1 MAGDDPLLET
11 PARPAIRCRVLAVG
25 TAMLALAAALA
36 SPARAS
42 GDDVACGGLADGEA
56 LVETLVFPGDTDPA
70 IDDWLQPHVAML
82 DTSVERRDLLFVFM
96 PGSFGKPENTRLVIE
111 NAARH
116 GYLALGLRYPNSWTV
131 NSLCGATGSLACFED
146 VRLEII
152 DGVDRTPLISISRAN
167 SIENR
172 LAKALAW
179 LAAAQPDEGWARFL
193 DGAEPRWE
201 RIIVAGHSQGGGHAP
216 VIAKHREVARV
227 NMFSAPNDFI
237 GNRLADWLD
246 DAHLTPA
253 ERYFGFSHARE
264 SGHANHLASWDVLGL
279 DAFGAALRGDDA
291 PDDFLGSH
299 EIYTEIDPAIDGK
312 EHGSTASDS
321 AVPLDESGEPRH
333 ARSWTYLLVAP
344 LADDDGDGRANA
356 VDCAPLDDGAWSRP
370 STARSLA
377 VSKHP
382 DTNLTWLAP
391 IEPGAPEVVYD
402 LLRSGTPASFDDATC
417 VAWSLDETSAFD
429 GATPAPGQVFAY
441 VVRARNALGGNAG
454 EGSDGAGRRGP
465 SCL

>member
-1 MAGDDPLLET
+1 MAGDSPLFET
-11 PARPAIRCRVLAVG
+11 LARPAIRSRALAVG
-25 TAMLALAAALA
+25 TASLALAACLLT
-36 SPARAS
+36 PARAS
-42 GDDVACGGLADGEA
+42 ADDVACGGPADPDA
-56 LVETLVFPGDTDPA
+56 LVETLVFPADTDPA

-111 NAARH
+111 NAARQ
-116 GYLALGLRYPNSWTV
+116 GYFALGLRYPNSWTV
-131 NSLCGATGSLACFED
+131 NTLCGATGSLACFED

-179 LAAAQPDEGWARFL
+179 LAEAQPEEGWVRFL
-193 DGAEPRWE
+193 EGGEPRWD

-264 SGHANHLASWDVLGL
+264 SGHANHLASWDALGL
-279 DAFGAALRGDDA
+279 GAFGAAVRGDDA
-291 PDDFLGSH
+291 ADDFLGSH
-299 EIYTEIDPAIDGK
+299 EIYTEIDPAIDDK

-344 LADDDGDGRANA
+344 LADDDADGRANG
-356 VDCAPLDDGAWSRP
+356 VDCAPLDAGAWSRP
-370 STARSLA
+370 SAARSLA
-377 VSKHP
+377 VSSHP
-382 DTNLTWLAP
+382 DTNLTWFAP
-391 IEPGAPEVVYD
+391 IEPGAPAVVYD
-402 LLRSGTPASFDDATC
+402 VIRSETPVSFDDASC
-417 VAWSLDETSAFD
+417 VAWSLEQTSAFD
-429 GATPAPGQVFAY
+429 GATPAPGHVFAY
-441 VVRARNALGGNAG
+441 VIRARNAFGTNEG
-454 EGSDGAGRRGP
+454 EASDGTRRRGP